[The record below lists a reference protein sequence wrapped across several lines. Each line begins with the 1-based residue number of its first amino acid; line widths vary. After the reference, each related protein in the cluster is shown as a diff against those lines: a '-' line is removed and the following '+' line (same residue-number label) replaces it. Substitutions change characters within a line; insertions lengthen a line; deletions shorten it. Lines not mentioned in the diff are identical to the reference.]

1 MFAESLWVFPSS
13 GAVQCVSPVASGFI
27 LRKQFT
33 RNWRFCNWFITAKFH
48 YYACFKTSQSPSDC
62 SIACRHQLINLK
74 KAYMGMEE
82 TSECSIHGSSTG
94 GGGGAC
100 CYGYSS
106 SSEKKTSS
114 SSAPS
119 PRSTGATACWRWS
132 SNHFVAVALALVAGL
147 QWVTGYIPFKVS
159 SKHYCTNM
167 LSSPISL
174 ILVGFS

>member
-1 MFAESLWVFPSS
+1 MLLALSYNELSEAFENTSAALSERDDITQGLIDSESESDESDDDEEEAYWAGWGNSRRHDEDNEP
-13 GAVQCVSPVASGFI
+13 GAGRATG
-27 LRKQFT
+27 
-33 RNWRFCNWFITAKFH
+33 
-48 YYACFKTSQSPSDC
+48 
-62 SIACRHQLINLK
+62 
-74 KAYMGMEE
+74 
-82 TSECSIHGSSTG
+82 G